1 MVIKLKTTIPS
12 EDKRRLLMGLPYDE
26 TRALDKLPTQK
37 VTVVINKK
45 KYTCNLFYKEDDIF
59 YLHITSSI
67 KKEVG
72 LGSRVALTLETIEEN
87 EEVNNIHK
95 DVLDWET
102 SKCKHIMKEV
112 GVKEND
118 TIVDFGCGYG
128 HYTMGCALAL
138 ENTGKVIAIDCDS
151 KAIKWINEK
160 EKMFSINNIET
171 IKTGGESTISLPDNS
186 VDVIL
191 LYDILHIQDKNT
203 AKSLAPAL
211 YKEAYRV
218 LKKNGILS
226 TLNFISDVKTMKMEN
241 NQQMTFETIHKDIIN
256 VGFSFSH
263 SAENGVH
270 FDWYHS
276 NYRLKKGLLFSQLE
290 KGIIQNYIK

>member
-12 EDKRRLLMGLPYDE
+12 KDKGRLLMPLPYDE
-26 TRALDKLPTQK
+26 TRVLDKLPTQK
-37 VTVVINKK
+37 VIAVINKK

-59 YLHITSSI
+59 YLHITRLI

-72 LGSRVALTLETIEEN
+72 LGSRVSLTLETTEEN
-87 EEVNNIHK
+87 EETNKIHN

-112 GVKEND
+112 GIKEND
-118 TIVDFGCGYG
+118 TIADFGCGYG
-128 HYTMGCALAL
+128 HYTIGCALAL

-151 KAIKWINEK
+151 KALKWINEK

-171 IKTGGESTISLPDNS
+171 IKTSGESTISLPDSS

-203 AKSLAPAL
+203 GKSLAPSL

-226 TLNFISDVKTMKMEN
+226 ILNFISDVKTMKMEN
-241 NQQMTFETIHKDIIN
+241 NQQMTFDDIHNDIIN

-263 SAENGVH
+263 SVENGVH

-276 NYRLKKGLLFSQLE
+276 SYRLKKGLLFSQLE
-290 KGIIQNYIK
+290 KGVIQNYIK

>member
-1 MVIKLKTTIPS
+1 MVIKLKTTIPF
-12 EDKRRLLMGLPYDE
+12 EDKKRLLMALPYNE
-26 TRALDKLPTQK
+26 TRVLDKLPTQK

-45 KYTCNLFYKEDDIF
+45 KYTCNLFYKDDNIF
-59 YLHITSSI
+59 YLHITSLI

-72 LGSRVALTLETIEEN
+72 LGSRVALTLETTEEIEATN
-87 EEVNNIHK
+87 KIHK

-102 SKCKHIMKEV
+102 SECRHIMKKV
-112 GVKEND
+112 GIKEND

-128 HYTMGCALAL
+128 HYTLGCAFAL

-151 KAIKWINEK
+151 KALKWIDEK

-171 IKTGGESTISLPDNS
+171 IKTSGESAISLPDNS

-203 AKSLAPAL
+203 GKSLAPAL

-226 TLNFISDVKTMKMEN
+226 ILNFISDVKTMKMEN
-241 NQQMTFETIHKDIIN
+241 NQQMTFDDIHKGIIN

-263 SAENGVH
+263 SVENGVH

-276 NYRLKKGLLFSQLE
+276 SYRLKNGLLFSQLE
-290 KGIIQNYIK
+290 KGTIQNYIK